1 MNQPLTTDRW
11 KQELLQSAQRCPECG
26 VNWLIF
32 GVEQLE
38 SYTCKQCGKSFA
50 IRINA
55 NQTGAGE
62 SGDGNH
68 ERYGKAA

>member
-1 MNQPLTTDRW
+1 VV
-11 KQELLQSAQRCPECG
+11 AQRLSIDRPG
-26 VNWLIF
+26 QRATTSRRALARR
-32 GVEQLE
+32 GD
-38 SYTCKQCGKSFA
+38 CGKSFA